1 MASSEPAAKIQDI
14 QNDLQQLRSDVAQ
27 LAQQMA
33 SLFSATGEEALDQVK
48 GRVRR
53 MKDDVEG
60 AVADAGERG
69 REALDEV
76 SETIGEAIETSLRE
90 HPLTTVALAVG
101 LGFLFGTAWR
111 RS

>member
-1 MASSEPAAKIQDI
+1 MATSEPAAKIQDI
-14 QNDLQQLRSDVAQ
+14 QSDLQQLRSDVAQ

-33 SLFSATGEEALDQVK
+33 SLFSTTGEEALDRAKVHM
-48 GRVRR
+48 RR

-60 AVADAGERG
+60 AVADAGERS
-69 REALDEV
+69 REAFDEV
-76 SETIGEAIETSLRE
+76 SENIGEAIETSLRE

>member
-14 QNDLQQLRSDVAQ
+14 QNDLQQLRDDVSQ

-33 SLFSATGEEALDQVK
+33 SLFSATGEEALDGVK
-48 GRVRR
+48 TRVRR
-53 MKDDVEG
+53 MKDDLDG
-60 AVADAGERG
+60 AMADAGERG
-69 REALDEV
+69 REAFDEV
-76 SETIGEAIETSLRE
+76 SENIGEAIETSLRE

-111 RS
+111 R

>member
-14 QNDLQQLRSDVAQ
+14 QNDLQQLRSDVTQ

-33 SLFSATGEEALDQVK
+33 SLFSATGGEALDQAK

-53 MKDDVEG
+53 MKDNVEG
-60 AVADAGERG
+60 AMADAGERG
-69 REALDEV
+69 REAFDEV
-76 SETIGEAIETSLRE
+76 FENIGDSIETSLRQ
-90 HPLTTVALAVG
+90 HPFTTVALAVG